1 MGTGFLLIALALPL
15 LSVCIIGKKIHTLNE
30 YELMAKD
37 IEMSEF
43 RELKKR
49 NKRLNQRWSFFFE
62 DLKLR
67 DVMAIHF

>member
-1 MGTGFLLIALALPL
+1 
-15 LSVCIIGKKIHTLNE
+15 
-30 YELMAKD
+30 MAMD